1 MKPGVTVKPFT
12 YGGWNEEG
20 LNWRGGILMARV
32 WVLVADSVMKQPMST
47 TKLFSDRRLETP
59 SKPQGATLVTLT
71 TQNYISVG
79 FIPSTQVH
87 KSYSWPSLLLI
98 LVIILRFFS

>member
-12 YGGWNEEG
+12 YGGWNGEG
-20 LNWRGGILMARV
+20 LNWRGGILIARI
-32 WVLVADSVMKQPMST
+32 WVLVTDFVMKQPMSP
-47 TKLFSDRRLETP
+47 TKLLSDRRLETL

-79 FIPSTQVH
+79 FIPST
-87 KSYSWPSLLLI
+87 
-98 LVIILRFFS
+98 